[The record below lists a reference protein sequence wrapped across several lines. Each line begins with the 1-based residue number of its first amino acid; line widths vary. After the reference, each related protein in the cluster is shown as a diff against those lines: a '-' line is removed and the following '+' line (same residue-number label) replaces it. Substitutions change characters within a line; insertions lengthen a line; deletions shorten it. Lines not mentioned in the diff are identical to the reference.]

1 MQDNP
6 FMPIYQ
12 YYLNSDLDLD
22 NKLSFYDFVMLTTL
36 VPSFSSLNH
45 TKVWNKEFFL
55 FLLSICFSDCKNNL
69 QRELTTQEYF
79 DIYEAIKDEFDYHK
93 T

>member
-1 MQDNP
+1 MQNNP
-6 FMPIYQ
+6 LMQIYQ
-12 YYLNSDLDLD
+12 HYLSSHLDLD
-22 NKLSFYDFVMLTTL
+22 NKLSFYDFIMFNTL
-36 VPSFSSLNH
+36 VTSFASLDH

-55 FLLSICFSDCKNNL
+55 FFLSMCFSDCRDNL

>member
-36 VPSFSSLNH
+36 F
-45 TKVWNKEFFL
+45 
-55 FLLSICFSDCKNNL
+55 
-69 QRELTTQEYF
+69 
-79 DIYEAIKDEFDYHK
+79 
-93 T
+93 